1 MRFKLALSMNIIELF
16 EELKIDKSNILLFS
30 PEDIIRVEKQVNVEK
45 RINPDID
52 VNVANNLILA
62 LKDYRQELYFI
73 VSNRILYN
81 LFSKKNY
88 SRHNFPSPQRE
99 YDSEKIQSFINQFL
113 NDDLVLFF
121 DQNLSQN
128 KFDFINDIFDFK
140 DCFPED
146 ALFQLNK
153 KLNGK
158 VDSILVNLTQ
168 NNSQNMPAIVYVQ
181 YRSFY
186 VLLSYFSSIEMDDKI
201 RSLVSIVSERYN
213 ANRLSDFYM
222 TCISSMQG
230 YVAYDP
236 SLTDVLVSNREAVFS
251 NSIDRGSSSGSSG
264 MSGKSIF
271 FILLAVLKILFLF
284 GKCSSH

>member
-1 MRFKLALSMNIIELF
+1 MNIIELF
-16 EELKIDKSNILLFS
+16 EELKIDKNNILLFS
-30 PEDIIRVEKQVNVEK
+30 SEDIIRIEKQINVEK
-45 RINPDID
+45 RINQDIE

-62 LKDYRQELYFI
+62 LKEYRQELYFI

-88 SRHNFPSPQRE
+88 SRHNFPSPERE
-99 YDSEKIQSFINQFL
+99 YDSEKIQSFVNQFL

-121 DQNLSQN
+121 DQHLSQN

-158 VDSILVNLTQ
+158 VDAILVNLSQ
-168 NNSQNMPAIVYVQ
+168 NNSANMPAISYVE

-186 VLLSYFSSIEMDDKI
+186 VLLSYFSSIEMDNKI
-201 RSLVSIVSERYN
+201 RSLVNIVSERYN
-213 ANRLSDFYM
+213 ANKQSDFYM

-236 SLTDVLVSNREAVFS
+236 GLTDILVSNREAVYS
-251 NSIDRGSSSGSSG
+251 NSIDRGSSDSSSG
-264 MSGKSIF
+264 LSGKTIF
-271 FILLAVLKILFLF
+271 FIVLAVIKILSLF
-284 GKCSSH
+284 ARCH

>member
-1 MRFKLALSMNIIELF
+1 MNIIELF
-16 EELKIDKSNILLFS
+16 EELKIDKNNILLFS
-30 PEDIIRVEKQVNVEK
+30 SEDIIRIEKQVNVEK

-52 VNVANNLILA
+52 SNVANNLILA
-62 LKDYRQELYFI
+62 LKEYRQELYFI

-99 YDSEKIQSFINQFL
+99 YDAEKIQSFINQFL

-153 KLNGK
+153 KLSGK
-158 VDSILVNLTQ
+158 LDAILVNLSQ
-168 NNSQNMPAIVYVQ
+168 NNSQNRAAISYVE

-186 VLLSYFSSIEMDDKI
+186 VLLSYFSSIEMDNKI
-201 RSLVSIVSERYN
+201 RSLVNIVSGRYN
-213 ANRLSDFYM
+213 ADRQSDFYM
-222 TCISSMQG
+222 ACISAMQG

-236 SLTDVLVSNREAVFS
+236 GLTDILVSNREAVLS
-251 NSIDRGSSSGSSG
+251 NSTDGNSSSSSSGL
-264 MSGKSIF
+264 SGKSIF
-271 FILLAVLKILFLF
+271 FIILAVIKILSLF
-284 GKCSSH
+284 ARCSNH

>member
-1 MRFKLALSMNIIELF
+1 MNIIELF
-16 EELKIDKSNILLFS
+16 EELKIDKNNILLFS

-45 RINPDID
+45 RINPGID
-52 VNVANNLILA
+52 VNVANNMILA
-62 LKDYRQELYFI
+62 LKEYRKELYFI

-99 YDSEKIQSFINQFL
+99 YDCEKIQSFINKFL

-128 KFDFINDIFDFK
+128 KFDFITDIFDFK

-158 VDSILVNLTQ
+158 LDSILVNLSQ
-168 NNSQNMPAIVYVQ
+168 NNSQNMVAISYVE

-186 VLLSYFSSIEMDDKI
+186 VLLSYFSSIEMDNKI
-201 RSLVSIVSERYN
+201 RSLVNIVSERYN
-213 ANRLSDFYM
+213 ANKLSDFYM

-236 SLTDVLVSNREAVFS
+236 SLTDILVSNREAVVS
-251 NSIDRGSSSGSSG
+251 NSSDRDSSSSSGG
-264 MSGKSIF
+264 VSGKTIF
-271 FILLAVLKILFLF
+271 FMILAAIKILSLF
-284 GKCSSH
+284 AKCSSH

>member
-1 MRFKLALSMNIIELF
+1 MNIIELF
-16 EELKIDKSNILLFS
+16 EELKIDKSSILLFS
-30 PEDIIRVEKQVNVEK
+30 PEDIIRIEKQVNVEK
-45 RINPDID
+45 RINPEID

-81 LFSKKNY
+81 LFSKQNY
-88 SRHNFPSPQRE
+88 SRHSFPSPQRE

-158 VDSILVNLTQ
+158 VDSILVNLSQ
-168 NNSQNMPAIVYVQ
+168 NHSPNMPAILYVE

-201 RSLVSIVSERYN
+201 RSLVNIVSERYN
-213 ANRLSDFYM
+213 ANKLSDFYM

-236 SLTDVLVSNREAVFS
+236 DLTDILNRNREAVFS
-251 NSIDRGSSSGSSG
+251 NSIDRGSSGGSSG
-264 MSGKSIF
+264 LSGKSIF
-271 FILLAVLKILFLF
+271 FIVLALIKVLALFA
-284 GKCSSH
+284 KCSSH

>member
-1 MRFKLALSMNIIELF
+1 MNIIELF
-16 EELKIDKSNILLFS
+16 DELKIEKNTILSLS
-30 PEDIIRVEKQVNVEK
+30 TEDIIRIEKQVNVEK

-52 VNVANNLILA
+52 VNVANNLVLA
-62 LKDYRQELYFI
+62 LKEYRVELYFI
-73 VSNRILYN
+73 VSNRILFN

-99 YDSEKIQSFINQFL
+99 YDAEKIQYFIGQFL

-128 KFDFINDIFDFK
+128 KFDFINDVFDFK

-153 KLNGK
+153 KLSGK
-158 VDSILVNLTQ
+158 LDSILVNLSQ
-168 NNSQNMPAIVYVQ
+168 NNSQSMSAIPYVE

-186 VLLSYFSSIEMDDKI
+186 VLLSYFSSIEMDGKI
-201 RSLVSIVSERYN
+201 RSLVNIVSERYN
-213 ANRLSDFYM
+213 ANKLSDFY
-222 TCISSMQG
+222 TACISSMEG

-236 SLTDVLVSNREAVFS
+236 SLTEILVGNREAVFS
-251 NSIDRGSSSGSSG
+251 NSNERSSSGSSSG
-264 MSGKSIF
+264 LSGKSIF
-271 FILLAVLKILFLF
+271 FIIIALIKVLALFA
-284 GKCSSH
+284 KCSSH

>member
-1 MRFKLALSMNIIELF
+1 MNIIELF

-30 PEDIIRVEKQVNVEK
+30 PEEIIRIEKQINVEK
-45 RINPDID
+45 RINTAID

-62 LKDYRQELYFI
+62 LKEYRHELYFI

-88 SRHNFPSPQRE
+88 SRNSFPSPQRE
-99 YDSEKIQSFINQFL
+99 YDAEKIQSFINQFL

-121 DQNLSQN
+121 DQHLSQN

-153 KLNGK
+153 KLSGK
-158 VDSILVNLTQ
+158 LDSILANFSRY
-168 NNSQNMPAIVYVQ
+168 NASSDMSAIPYVE

-201 RSLVSIVSERYN
+201 RSLVNIVSERYN
-213 ANRLSDFYM
+213 ANKLSDFYM
-222 TCISSMQG
+222 ACISSMQG

-236 SLTDVLVSNREAVFS
+236 NLTDILVKNREAVLS
-251 NSIDRGSSSGSSG
+251 NSVERSSSSSSSSSGL
-264 MSGKSIF
+264 SGKSIF
-271 FILLAVLKILFLF
+271 FIILAVIKILSLF
-284 GKCSSH
+284 AHCSRY

>member
-1 MRFKLALSMNIIELF
+1 MNIIELF

-30 PEDIIRVEKQVNVEK
+30 AEDIIRVEKQVNVEK
-45 RINPDID
+45 RINTDID
-52 VNVANNLILA
+52 INVANNLILA
-62 LKDYRQELYFI
+62 LKEYRQELYFI

-99 YDSEKIQSFINQFL
+99 YISEKIQSFINQFL

-158 VDSILVNLTQ
+158 VDAILVNL
-168 NNSQNMPAIVYVQ
+168 SQNMEVISYME

-201 RSLVSIVSERYN
+201 RSLVNIVSERYN
-213 ANRLSDFYM
+213 ANKQSDFYM
-222 TCISSMQG
+222 ACISSMQG

-236 SLTDVLVSNREAVFS
+236 SLTDVLVSNREAVVS
-251 NSIDRGSSSGSSG
+251 NSIDRDSSGGSSG

-271 FILLAVLKILFLF
+271 FIVLAVIKIIVLFA
-284 GKCSSH
+284 KCSSH

>member
-1 MRFKLALSMNIIELF
+1 MNIIELF
-16 EELKIDKSNILLFS
+16 EELKIEKNNILLLS
-30 PEDIIRVEKQVNVEK
+30 PEDIIRIEKQINVEK

-52 VNVANNLILA
+52 VNVANNLVLV
-62 LKDYRQELYFI
+62 LKEYRQELYFI

-99 YDSEKIQSFINQFL
+99 YEAENIQAFINKFL
-113 NDDLVLFF
+113 SDDLVLFF
-121 DQNLSQN
+121 DQNLTQN
-128 KFDFINDIFDFK
+128 KFDVISDIFDFK

-158 VDSILVNLTQ
+158 LDFILINLSQ
-168 NNSQNMPAIVYVQ
+168 NNYSSKSAILYVQ

-186 VLLSYFSSIEMDDKI
+186 VLLTYFSSIETDEKI
-201 RSLVSIVSERYN
+201 RNLVNIVSRGYN
-213 ANRLSDFYM
+213 ADKQSDFFM
-222 TCISSMQG
+222 TCISALAG

-236 SLTDVLVSNREAVFS
+236 DLTDVLVRNREAVYA
-251 NSIDRGSSSGSSG
+251 NSTGSESSDSSGWSART
-264 MSGKSIF
+264 IF
-271 FILLAVLKILFLF
+271 FIVIAVIKVMVLFS
-284 GKCSSH
+284 KCSNH

>member
-1 MRFKLALSMNIIELF
+1 MNIIELF
-16 EELKIDKSNILLFS
+16 EELKIDKNNILLFS
-30 PEDIIRVEKQVNVEK
+30 SEDIIRIEKQINVEK
-45 RINPDID
+45 RINQDID

-62 LKDYRQELYFI
+62 LKEYRQELYFI

-99 YDSEKIQSFINQFL
+99 YDSEKIQYFVNQFL
-113 NDDLVLFF
+113 IDDLVLFF
-121 DQNLSQN
+121 DQHLSQN

-158 VDSILVNLTQ
+158 VDAILVNLSQ
-168 NNSQNMPAIVYVQ
+168 NNSANMPAISYVE

-186 VLLSYFSSIEMDDKI
+186 VLLSYFSSIEMDNKI
-201 RSLVSIVSERYN
+201 RSLVNIVSERYN
-213 ANRLSDFYM
+213 ANKQSDFYM

-236 SLTDVLVSNREAVFS
+236 ALTAILVGNREAVYS
-251 NSIDRGSSSGSSG
+251 NSIDRGSSDSSSG
-264 MSGKSIF
+264 FSGKTIF
-271 FILLAVLKILFLF
+271 FIILAVIKILSLF
-284 GKCSSH
+284 ARCH

>member
-1 MRFKLALSMNIIELF
+1 MNIIELF
-16 EELKIDKSNILLFS
+16 EELKIDKNNILLFS
-30 PEDIIRVEKQVNVEK
+30 PEDLIRIEKQVNVEK
-45 RINPDID
+45 RINQDID

-62 LKDYRQELYFI
+62 LKEYRQELYFI

-99 YDSEKIQSFINQFL
+99 YDFEKIQSFINQFL

-121 DQNLSQN
+121 DQHLSQN

-158 VDSILVNLTQ
+158 VDAILVNLSQ
-168 NNSQNMPAIVYVQ
+168 NNSANMPAISYVE

-186 VLLSYFSSIEMDDKI
+186 VLLSYFSSIEMDNKI
-201 RSLVSIVSERYN
+201 RSLVNIVSERYN
-213 ANRLSDFYM
+213 ANKQSDFYM

-236 SLTDVLVSNREAVFS
+236 SLTDILVSNREAVYS
-251 NSIDRGSSSGSSG
+251 NSIDRGSSDSSSG
-264 MSGKSIF
+264 LSGKTIF
-271 FILLAVLKILFLF
+271 FIVLAVIKILSLF
-284 GKCSSH
+284 ARCH

>member
-1 MRFKLALSMNIIELF
+1 MNIIELF
-16 EELKIDKSNILLFS
+16 EELKIDKNNILLFS
-30 PEDIIRVEKQVNVEK
+30 SEDIIRIEKQINVEK
-45 RINPDID
+45 RINQEID

-62 LKDYRQELYFI
+62 LKEYRQELYFI

-88 SRHNFPSPQRE
+88 SRHNFPAPQRE

-121 DQNLSQN
+121 DQHLSQN

-158 VDSILVNLTQ
+158 VDAILVNLSQ
-168 NNSQNMPAIVYVQ
+168 NNSANMPAISYVE

-186 VLLSYFSSIEMDDKI
+186 VLLSYFSSIEMDNKI
-201 RSLVSIVSERYN
+201 RSLVNIVSERYN
-213 ANRLSDFYM
+213 ANKQSDFYM

-236 SLTDVLVSNREAVFS
+236 ALTAILVGNREAVYS
-251 NSIDRGSSSGSSG
+251 NSIDRGSSDSSSG
-264 MSGKSIF
+264 FSGKTIF
-271 FILLAVLKILFLF
+271 FIILAVIKILSLF
-284 GKCSSH
+284 ARCH

>member
-1 MRFKLALSMNIIELF
+1 MNIIELF
-16 EELKIDKSNILLFS
+16 EELKIDKNNILLAS
-30 PEDIIRVEKQVNVEK
+30 PEDIIRIEKQINVEK

-73 VSNRILYN
+73 ASNRILYT

-88 SRHNFPSPQRE
+88 SRHHFPPLQRE
-99 YDSEKIQSFINQFL
+99 YDAEKIQSFINQFL
-113 NDDLVLFF
+113 NDDLVLYF

-128 KFDFINDIFDFK
+128 KFDMINDIFDFK
-140 DCFPED
+140 NCFPED

-153 KLNGK
+153 KLNIK
-158 VDSILVNLTQ
+158 LDSVLVNLSQ
-168 NNSQNMPAIVYVQ
+168 NNSENNSAISYVE

-201 RSLVSIVSERYN
+201 RSLVNIVSERYN
-213 ANRLSDFYM
+213 ANKLSDFYT

-230 YVAYDP
+230 YVAFDP
-236 SLTDVLVSNREAVFS
+236 GLTSILVRNREAAVS
-251 NSIDRGSSSGSSG
+251 NSIERSSSGSSSG

-271 FILLAVLKILFLF
+271 FIVIAVLKVLFLF
-284 GKCSSH
+284 AKCSSH

>member
-1 MRFKLALSMNIIELF
+1 MNIIELF
-16 EELKIDKSNILLFS
+16 EELKIEKGNILLFS
-30 PEDIIRVEKQVNVEK
+30 PEDIIRIEKQINVEK

-52 VNVANNLILA
+52 VNVANNLVLIL
-62 LKDYRQELYFI
+62 KEYRQELYFV

-99 YDSEKIQSFINQFL
+99 YTAENIQAFINKFL

-128 KFDFINDIFDFK
+128 KFDAISDLFDFK

-158 VDSILVNLTQ
+158 IDFILINLSQ
-168 NNSQNMPAIVYVQ
+168 NNHSSKSAILYVQ
-181 YRSFY
+181 YRNFY
-186 VLLSYFSSIEMDDKI
+186 VLLSYFSSIEMDEKI
-201 RSLVSIVSERYN
+201 RSLVNIVSNRYN
-213 ANRLSDFYM
+213 ANKLSDFFM
-222 TCISSMQG
+222 TCISAMAG

-236 SLTDVLVSNREAVFS
+236 DLTDVLVRNREAVFA
-251 NSIDRGSSSGSSG
+251 NSTDRESSSSSGWSART
-264 MSGKSIF
+264 IF
-271 FILLAVLKILFLF
+271 FIVIAVIKVVVLFS
-284 GKCSSH
+284 KCSRY

>member
-1 MRFKLALSMNIIELF
+1 MNIIELF
-16 EELKIDKSNILLFS
+16 EELKIEEGNILLLS
-30 PEDIIRVEKQVNVEK
+30 AEDIIRIEKQVNVEK

-62 LKDYRQELYFI
+62 LKEYRQELYFV

-99 YDSEKIQSFINQFL
+99 HVAENIQAFINKFL

-128 KFDFINDIFDFK
+128 QFDTISDIFDFK

-153 KLNGK
+153 KLIGK
-158 VDSILVNLTQ
+158 LDFILVNLNQ
-168 NNSQNMPAIVYVQ
+168 GNSSNMPAILYVQ

-186 VLLSYFSSIEMDDKI
+186 VLLSYFSSIETDSKM
-201 RSLVSIVSERYN
+201 RSLVSLVSARYN
-213 ANRLSDFYM
+213 ANKLSDYFM
-222 TCISSMQG
+222 TCISAMAG

-236 SLTDVLVSNREAVFS
+236 NLTDVLVGNREAVFA
-251 NSIDRGSSSGSSG
+251 NSTDRESSGSSG
-264 MSGKSIF
+264 LSARTVIF
-271 FILLAVLKILFLF
+271 LIIAAVKILVLF
-284 GKCSSH
+284 SKCSR

>member
-1 MRFKLALSMNIIELF
+1 MNIIELF
-16 EELKIDKSNILLFS
+16 EELKIDKNNILLFS

-62 LKDYRQELYFI
+62 LKEYREELYFI
-73 VSNRILYN
+73 ASNRILYS

-121 DQNLSQN
+121 DQHLSQN
-128 KFDFINDIFDFK
+128 KFDFINDIFDYK

-158 VDSILVNLTQ
+158 LDAILVNLSQ
-168 NNSQNMPAIVYVQ
+168 NNSENNAAIAYVE
-181 YRSFY
+181 YRSFF
-186 VLLSYFSSIEMDDKI
+186 VLLSYFSSIEIDNKI
-201 RSLVSIVSERYN
+201 RSLVNIVSVRYN
-213 ANRLSDFYM
+213 ANKLSDFYM
-222 TCISSMQG
+222 GCISAMQG

-236 SLTDVLVSNREAVFS
+236 SLTDILVRNREAVVS
-251 NSIDRGSSSGSSG
+251 NSIDRDSSGDSSG
-264 MSGKSIF
+264 MSGKTIF
-271 FILLAVLKILFLF
+271 FIVLALIKVVALFA
-284 GKCSSH
+284 KCSSH

>member
-1 MRFKLALSMNIIELF
+1 MNIIELF
-16 EELKIDKSNILLFS
+16 EELKIDKNNILLFS
-30 PEDIIRVEKQVNVEK
+30 IEDIIRIEKQINVEK
-45 RINPDID
+45 RINPDIN

-62 LKDYRQELYFI
+62 LKEYREELYFI

-88 SRHNFPSPQRE
+88 SRHNFPVPQRE
-99 YDSEKIQSFINQFL
+99 YDSGKIQSFINQFL

-121 DQNLSQN
+121 DQHLSQN

-158 VDSILVNLTQ
+158 VESILVNLSQ
-168 NNSQNMPAIVYVQ
+168 NNSQNMLAISYVE

-186 VLLSYFSSIEMDDKI
+186 VLLSYFSSVEMDDKI
-201 RSLVSIVSERYN
+201 RSLVNIVSARYN
-213 ANRLSDFYM
+213 ANKASDFYM
-222 TCISSMQG
+222 ACITAMQG

-236 SLTDVLVSNREAVFS
+236 DLTDILASNREAVLS
-251 NSIDRGSSSGSSG
+251 NSNDKSSSDSSSGL
-264 MSGKSIF
+264 SGKTIF
-271 FILLAVLKILFLF
+271 FIILAVIKILSLF
-284 GKCSSH
+284 ARCSNH

>member
-1 MRFKLALSMNIIELF
+1 MNIIELF
-16 EELKIDKSNILLFS
+16 EELKIDKSNVLLFS
-30 PEDIIRVEKQVNVEK
+30 PEDIIRVEKQINVEK
-45 RINPDID
+45 RINADID

-62 LKDYRQELYFI
+62 LKEYREELYFI
-73 VSNRILYN
+73 VSSRILYN

-88 SRHNFPSPQRE
+88 SRHNFPAPQRE
-99 YDSEKIQSFINQFL
+99 YDAAKIQSFISQFL

-128 KFDFINDIFDFK
+128 KFDYITDIFDFK

-158 VDSILVNLTQ
+158 LDFILTNLTQ
-168 NNSQNMPAIVYVQ
+168 MGSANMSAIPYAE

-186 VLLSYFSSIEMDDKI
+186 VLVSYFSSVEMDSKI
-201 RSLVSIVSERYN
+201 RSLVNIVSARYN
-213 ANRLSDFYM
+213 ANKLSDFYM
-222 TCISSMQG
+222 TCIMSMQG

-236 SLTDVLVSNREAVFS
+236 YLTDILVGNREAVLA
-251 NSIDRGSSSGSSG
+251 NNTDNGSSSDNSSG
-264 MSGKSIF
+264 ISGKTIF
-271 FILLAVLKILFLF
+271 FIILALVKMMVLFS
-284 GKCSSH
+284 KCNH

>member
-1 MRFKLALSMNIIELF
+1 MNIIELF
-16 EELKIDKSNILLFS
+16 EELKIDKNNILLFS
-30 PEDIIRVEKQVNVEK
+30 SEDIIRIEKQINVEK
-45 RINPDID
+45 RINQDID

-62 LKDYRQELYFI
+62 LKEYRQELYFI

-88 SRHNFPSPQRE
+88 SRHNFPAPQRE
-99 YDSEKIQSFINQFL
+99 YDSEKIQYFVNQFL

-121 DQNLSQN
+121 DQHLSQN

-158 VDSILVNLTQ
+158 VDAILVNLSQ
-168 NNSQNMPAIVYVQ
+168 NNSANMPAISYVE

-186 VLLSYFSSIEMDDKI
+186 VLLSYFSSIEMDNKI
-201 RSLVSIVSERYN
+201 RSLVNIVSERYN
-213 ANRLSDFYM
+213 ANKQSDFYM

-236 SLTDVLVSNREAVFS
+236 ALTAILVGNREAVYS
-251 NSIDRGSSSGSSG
+251 NSIDRGSSDSSSG
-264 MSGKSIF
+264 FSGKTIF
-271 FILLAVLKILFLF
+271 FIILAVIKILSLF
-284 GKCSSH
+284 ARCH

>member
-1 MRFKLALSMNIIELF
+1 MNIIELF

-30 PEDIIRVEKQVNVEK
+30 AEDIIRIEKQVNVEK
-45 RINPDID
+45 RINPEID

-62 LKDYRQELYFI
+62 LKEYRQELYFI

-88 SRHNFPSPQRE
+88 SRNNFPSPQRE
-99 YDSEKIQSFINQFL
+99 YDSEKIQFFINQFL

-121 DQNLSQN
+121 DQHLSQN

-158 VDSILVNLTQ
+158 LDAILVNLSQ
-168 NNSQNMPAIVYVQ
+168 NNSQNMSAISYVE
-181 YRSFY
+181 YRSFF
-186 VLLSYFSSIEMDDKI
+186 VLLSYFSSIEMDNKI
-201 RSLVSIVSERYN
+201 RSLVNIVSERYN
-213 ANRLSDFYM
+213 ANKLSDFYM

-230 YVAYDP
+230 YVAYDH
-236 SLTDVLVSNREAVFS
+236 SLTEVLVSNREAVHS
-251 NSIDRGSSSGSSG
+251 NSIESGSSGSSEG
-264 MSGKSIF
+264 ISGKTIF
-271 FILLAVLKILFLF
+271 FIILALIKILVLF
-284 GKCSSH
+284 SKCSRH

>member
-1 MRFKLALSMNIIELF
+1 MNIIELF
-16 EELKIDKSNILLFS
+16 EELKIDKNNVLLFS
-30 PEDIIRVEKQVNVEK
+30 PEDIIRTEKQVNVEK

-62 LKDYRQELYFI
+62 LKEYRQELYFI
-73 VSNRILYN
+73 VSNRVLYN

-88 SRHNFPSPQRE
+88 SRNNFPAPQRE
-99 YDSEKIQSFINQFL
+99 YDAEKIQSFIYQFL

-128 KFDFINDIFDFK
+128 KFDYISDIFDFK

-153 KLNGK
+153 KLSGK
-158 VDSILVNLTQ
+158 VDSILVNLNQ
-168 NNSQNMPAIVYVQ
+168 SLSPNMLAIPYVE

-186 VLLSYFSSIEMDDKI
+186 VLLSYFSSIEIDNKI
-201 RSLVSIVSERYN
+201 RSLVNIVSARYN
-213 ANRLSDFYM
+213 ANKQSDFYS
-222 TCISSMQG
+222 TCISAMQG

-236 SLTDVLVSNREAVFS
+236 DLTRILVGNREAVLANTS
-251 NSIDRGSSSGSSG
+251 DRSSSSSSDG
-264 MSGKSIF
+264 ISGKTIF
-271 FILLAVLKILFLF
+271 FIILAALKILSLF
-284 GKCSSH
+284 AHCSR

>member
-1 MRFKLALSMNIIELF
+1 MNIIELF
-16 EELKIDKSNILLFS
+16 EELKIDKNNILLFS
-30 PEDIIRVEKQVNVEK
+30 PEDIIRTEKQVNVEK
-45 RINPDID
+45 RINSDID

-62 LKDYRQELYFI
+62 LKEYREELYFI

-99 YDSEKIQSFINQFL
+99 YDAEKIQYFINQFL

-121 DQNLSQN
+121 DQHLSQN

-158 VDSILVNLTQ
+158 VESILVHLSQ
-168 NNSQNMPAIVYVQ
+168 NNSQNMSAIPYAE

-186 VLLSYFSSIEMDDKI
+186 VLLSCFSSIEMDNKI
-201 RSLVSIVSERYN
+201 RSLVNIVSARYN
-213 ANRLSDFYM
+213 ANKTSDFYM
-222 TCISSMQG
+222 ACISAMQG

-236 SLTDVLVSNREAVFS
+236 SLTDILVKNREAVVS
-251 NSIDRGSSSGSSG
+251 NSIDRGSSNSSSG
-264 MSGKSIF
+264 LSGKTIF
-271 FILLAVLKILFLF
+271 FIILAIIKILSLF
-284 GKCSSH
+284 ARCH

>member
-1 MRFKLALSMNIIELF
+1 MNIIELF
-16 EELKIDKSNILLFS
+16 EELKIDKNNILLFS
-30 PEDIIRVEKQVNVEK
+30 SEDIIRIEKQINVEK
-45 RINPDID
+45 RINQDID
-52 VNVANNLILA
+52 VNVANNLIFA
-62 LKDYRQELYFI
+62 LKEYRQELYFI

-88 SRHNFPSPQRE
+88 SRHNFPAPQRE
-99 YDSEKIQSFINQFL
+99 YDSEKIQYFINQFL

-121 DQNLSQN
+121 DQHLSQN

-158 VDSILVNLTQ
+158 VDAILVNLSQ
-168 NNSQNMPAIVYVQ
+168 NNSANMPAISYVE

-186 VLLSYFSSIEMDDKI
+186 VLLSYFSSIEMDNKI
-201 RSLVSIVSERYN
+201 RSLVNIVSERYN
-213 ANRLSDFYM
+213 ANKQSDFYM

-236 SLTDVLVSNREAVFS
+236 ALTAILVGNREAVYS
-251 NSIDRGSSSGSSG
+251 NSIDRGSSDSSSG
-264 MSGKSIF
+264 FSGKTIF
-271 FILLAVLKILFLF
+271 FIILAVIKILSLF
-284 GKCSSH
+284 ARCH

>member
-1 MRFKLALSMNIIELF
+1 MNIIELF
-16 EELKIDKSNILLFS
+16 EELKIDKNNILLFS
-30 PEDIIRVEKQVNVEK
+30 PEDIIRIEKQVNVEK

-52 VNVANNLILA
+52 INVANNLILA
-62 LKDYRQELYFI
+62 LKTYRQEFFFI

-128 KFDFINDIFDFK
+128 KFDDINDIFDFK

-158 VDSILVNLTQ
+158 VDAILVSLSRND
-168 NNSQNMPAIVYVQ
+168 SSNMPAILYVE

-186 VLLSYFSSIEMDDKI
+186 VLLSYFSSVEMDDKI
-201 RSLVSIVSERYN
+201 RSLVNIVSERYN
-213 ANRLSDFYM
+213 ANKLSDFYM
-222 TCISSMQG
+222 TCISSMEG

-236 SLTDVLVSNREAVFS
+236 SLTDILVRNREAVFS
-251 NSIDRGSSSGSSG
+251 NSIDRDSSGGSSG
-264 MSGKSIF
+264 ISGRTIF
-271 FILLAVLKILFLF
+271 FIALAVIKVLALFA
-284 GKCSSH
+284 KCSSN

>member
-1 MRFKLALSMNIIELF
+1 MNIIELF
-16 EELKIDKSNILLFS
+16 EELKIDKNNILLFS
-30 PEDIIRVEKQVNVEK
+30 SEDIIRIEKQINVEK
-45 RINPDID
+45 RINQDID

-62 LKDYRQELYFI
+62 LKEYRQELYFI

-88 SRHNFPSPQRE
+88 SRHNFPAPQRE

-121 DQNLSQN
+121 DQHLSQN

-158 VDSILVNLTQ
+158 VDAILVNLSQ
-168 NNSQNMPAIVYVQ
+168 NNSANMPAISYVE

-186 VLLSYFSSIEMDDKI
+186 VLLSYFSSIEMDNKI
-201 RSLVSIVSERYN
+201 RSLVNIVSERYN
-213 ANRLSDFYM
+213 ANKQSDFYM

-236 SLTDVLVSNREAVFS
+236 ALTAILVGNREAVYS
-251 NSIDRGSSSGSSG
+251 NSIDRGASDSSSGF
-264 MSGKSIF
+264 SGKTIF
-271 FILLAVLKILFLF
+271 FIILAVIKILSLF
-284 GKCSSH
+284 ARCH

>member
-1 MRFKLALSMNIIELF
+1 MNIIELF
-16 EELKIDKSNILLFS
+16 EELKIDKNNILS
-30 PEDIIRVEKQVNVEK
+30 YSSDDIIRVEKQVNVEK

-52 VNVANNLILA
+52 SNVANNLILA
-62 LKDYRQELYFI
+62 LKEYREELYFI
-73 VSNRILYN
+73 VSSRILYS
-81 LFSKKNY
+81 LFSKTNY
-88 SRHNFPSPQRE
+88 SRHHFSPLQD
-99 YDSEKIQSFINQFL
+99 YDAEKIQSFISQFL

-153 KLNGK
+153 KLSGK
-158 VDSILVNLTQ
+158 LDAILVNLNQ
-168 NNSQNMPAIVYVQ
+168 NSPNAEVIPYVG

-186 VLLSYFSSIEMDDKI
+186 VLLSYFSSIEMDSKM
-201 RSLVSIVSERYN
+201 RSLVNIVSERYN
-213 ANRLSDFYM
+213 ANKQSDFYT
-222 TCISSMQG
+222 TCISSMSG

-236 SLTDVLVSNREAVFS
+236 NLTAILVGNREAVYS
-251 NSIDRGSSSGSSG
+251 NSIDRGASSSSGG

-271 FILLAVLKILFLF
+271 FIILAVIKILLLF
-284 GKCSSH
+284 SKCSSH

>member
-1 MRFKLALSMNIIELF
+1 MNIIELF
-16 EELKIDKSNILLFS
+16 EELKIDKNNILLFS
-30 PEDIIRVEKQVNVEK
+30 SEDIIRIEKQVNVEK
-45 RINPDID
+45 RINQDID

-62 LKDYRQELYFI
+62 LKEYRQELYFI

-88 SRHNFPSPQRE
+88 SRHNFPAPQRE
-99 YDSEKIQSFINQFL
+99 YDSEKIQSFVNQFL

-158 VDSILVNLTQ
+158 VDAILVNLSQ
-168 NNSQNMPAIVYVQ
+168 NNSANMPAISYVE

-186 VLLSYFSSIEMDDKI
+186 VLLSYFSSIEMDNKI
-201 RSLVSIVSERYN
+201 RSLVNIVSERYN
-213 ANRLSDFYM
+213 ANKQSDFYM

-236 SLTDVLVSNREAVFS
+236 ALTAILVGNREAVYS
-251 NSIDRGSSSGSSG
+251 NSIDRGSSDSSSG
-264 MSGKSIF
+264 FSGKTIF
-271 FILLAVLKILFLF
+271 FIILAVIKILSLF
-284 GKCSSH
+284 ARCH